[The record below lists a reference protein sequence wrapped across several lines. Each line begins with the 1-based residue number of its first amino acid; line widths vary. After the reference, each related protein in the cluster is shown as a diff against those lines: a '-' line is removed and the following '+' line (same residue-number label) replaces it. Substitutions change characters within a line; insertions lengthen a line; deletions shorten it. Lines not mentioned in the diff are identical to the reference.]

1 MGVGAL
7 VRPYRTRVLL
17 AALSSRMPDVMA
29 QRAMPDPHSGDHRP
43 ILLRGSVEKK
53 NDPYG
58 PAKTVSLLI
67 PLPMGAG
74 LNAVTVRPRAMQRSV
89 MKPNFDM
96 VISS

>member
-1 MGVGAL
+1 M
-7 VRPYRTRVLL
+7 
-17 AALSSRMPDVMA
+17 
-29 QRAMPDPHSGDHRP
+29 
-43 ILLRGSVEKK
+43 LLRESVEKK

-67 PLPMGAG
+67 PLPMDAG